1 MRDKILK
8 LLMQNPHGYV
18 SGEEMASQLG
28 VSRAA
33 VNKHVEKL
41 KAMGCEID
49 CKRNAGYRL
58 ASLSDSLL
66 PEFVEI
72 YRFDAGEA
80 PYTILHYD
88 RVASTNQTAKELA
101 VKGAAHG
108 TVVVAEVQTAGRG
121 RQGRTWTSNAGEGI
135 FCSLIL
141 RPPIAPQEA
150 HLFSL
155 MAGVAVARGVS
166 AQGMLPNV
174 GLKWPND
181 VLCGPRKLC
190 GILCELSADL
200 DGVDYAVLGI
210 GINVNQPTFGQEL
223 MGVATSMAMETGRVI
238 PRARVLAAVLAE
250 FFDLYAEAM
259 GEGTPDFASL
269 MEEYAQWSVCLNRPV
284 TAIQGKRQLRGVC
297 VGFGPDGSLR
307 LRDEAGTVH
316 AILAG
321 DVSIRGEGLYA

>member
-1 MRDKILK
+1 MRDRILK

-58 ASLSDSLL
+58 ASLSDRLL
-66 PEFVEI
+66 PEFIEV
-72 YRFDAGEA
+72 YRFGPGEA

-88 RVASTNQTAKELA
+88 QVASTNQTAKELA

-108 TVVVAEVQTAGRG
+108 TVVVAETQMAGRG
-121 RQGRTWTSNAGEGI
+121 RQGRSWNSSTGEGI

-141 RPPIAPQEA
+141 RPPIPPQDA
-150 HLFSL
+150 RLLSL

-166 AQGMLPNV
+166 NQAMLTTV

-181 VLCGPRKLC
+181 VLIGRRKLC

-200 DGVDYAVLGI
+200 DGVDYAILGI
-210 GINVNQPTFGQEL
+210 GINVNQPSFGQEL
-223 MGVATSMAMETGRVI
+223 MGIATSIAMETGRTL

-250 FFDLYAEAM
+250 FFDLYDEAL
-259 GEGTPDFASL
+259 GGASPDFAPL
-269 MEEYAQWSVCLNRPV
+269 MEEYAQWSACLNQPV
-284 TAIQGKRQLRGVC
+284 TAIQGKEQIQGVC
-297 VGFGPDGSLR
+297 VGFGADGALLLQDKS
-307 LRDEAGTVH
+307 GCTH
-316 AILAG
+316 TILAG
-321 DVSIRGEGLYA
+321 DVSIRGDRFYV